1 MKAVA
6 EIFLI
11 YIYIYISIYIY
22 IYVYIHNT
30 SILLFNI
37 ESSITLKERAMYK

>member
-6 EIFLI
+6 EIFLL
-11 YIYIYISIYIY
+11 YIYT
-22 IYVYIHNT
+22 YIHNT

-37 ESSITLKERAMYK
+37 EFLITLKERAMYK